1 MGRGMS
7 PLRRKEGRG
16 RPGLAGG
23 WHVSLGGCWLG
34 GMVLPQPGGLRCQ
47 NITTGRKL
55 QTTHIPHRPAQPPLP
70 TPGPN
75 FLVNLRGHA
84 LPGFSPR
91 WNPRP
96 QSPAHSCSS
105 SRVFHDP
112 PTTCGVTYI
121 PLPWALSRVPTAGP
135 CPGSSPRK
143 AQPLKL
149 GSCPSC
155 SAWSLT
161 HRNVLW
167 PVFSSR
173 LLSCC
178 RSWQGDWWLT

>member
-34 GMVLPQPGGLRCQ
+34 GMVPPQPGGLRCQ
-47 NITTGRKL
+47 NVTTGRKL
-55 QTTHIPHRPAQPPLP
+55 QTTHIPHHPAQPPLP

-84 LPGFSPR
+84 LAGFSPR
-91 WNPRP
+91 WNPCP

-112 PTTCGVTYI
+112 L
-121 PLPWALSRVPTAGP
+121 LPAGSLTSPSPGP
-135 CPGSSPRK
+135 CPGSPLLGLVLGHLPGKHSPSSSVPAPR
-143 AQPLKL
+143 AQP
-149 GSCPSC
+149 G
-155 SAWSLT
+155 A
-161 HRNVLW
+161 
-167 PVFSSR
+167 
-173 LLSCC
+173 
-178 RSWQGDWWLT
+178 